1 MATNIQQARAAL
13 TARIWQ
19 TIAQSG
25 IDVSS
30 IPAADLQTLVG
41 RITDDVL
48 VEFDQMLEGMKPPSG
63 DLPWLAAPQAA
74 ATGGEEQV
82 LWQGRPF
89 LSLVTY
95 YVVTTERIRVTTGL
109 LGKDHENIELVRVK
123 DVDWDQSLTERVLN
137 IGDIT
142 VHSVDASR
150 PDFVLYNVAEPAKVF
165 EILRRAMLEARKKY
179 PVIFEQQM

>member
-1 MATNIQQARAAL
+1 MSNRPEPRL
-13 TARIWQ
+13 PARIWQ

-25 IDVSS
+25 INVSS

-48 VEFDQMLEGMKPPSG
+48 IEVNQMLEGMKPPSE
-63 DLPWLAAPQAA
+63 DLPWLTAPQDVADS
-74 ATGGEEQV
+74 GEEQI

-95 YVVTTERIRVTTGL
+95 YVITTERIRVTTGL

-137 IGDIT
+137 IGDIN

-150 PDFVLYNVAEPAKVF
+150 PNFVLNNVAEPAKVF
-165 EILRRAMLEARKKY
+165 EIVRRAMLEARKKY
-179 PVIFEQQM
+179 HVIFEQQM